1 LISRGSVGFVSYI
14 TIIVVIKLRQV
25 FIKDL
30 RQKDAMSMKAAFIDC
45 GIAGVSGDMLMAALI
60 DAGAPAKKVKRAMM
74 TVGKPFGGVKVSIK
88 RVSVSGIGA
97 IHVDVMTRDKGGRK
111 YLDIVGQLEKLTLP
125 EEAKAASLEALAV
138 LARAEAKVH
147 RKQLDRLVL
156 HEVGAADAIAD
167 IVGCCTAAHELGL
180 FDREVLASEVAVGQ
194 GLTTFAHGKLP
205 LPAPATLEI
214 LRGIPIRGKS
224 IDAELATPTGA
235 ALLRTLADRFTTA
248 YPAMRVEAVGYGA
261 GARELEEVPNVL
273 RVCLGEVSGSSLKLQ
288 EISLLETNV
297 DDVSGEVIGY
307 AIEKLLAEGALD
319 VSATPMLMK
328 KGRPGFLIRLITKPG
343 DAERL
348 AKLLMLHTGT
358 LGVRVL
364 PIAHRYVLQRES
376 LPIDVTVGGQKFRA
390 RVKVARDRGKLFGLS
405 AEYEDARKIAERTGL
420 SLREVIG
427 RIEEAARRKIK

>member
-1 LISRGSVGFVSYI
+1 ML
-14 TIIVVIKLRQV
+14 
-25 FIKDL
+25 
-30 RQKDAMSMKAAFIDC
+30 MKAAFIDC
-45 GIAGVSGDMLMAALI
+45 SISGVSGDMLTAALI
-60 DAGAPAKKVKRAMM
+60 DAGAPAEKVKRAMM
-74 TVGKPFGGVKVSIK
+74 AAGKPFGGVKVSIK

-97 IHVDVMTRDKGGRK
+97 IHVDVITQDEGGRN
-111 YLDIVGQLEKLTLP
+111 YFDILGQLEKLTLP
-125 EEAKAASLEALAV
+125 EEIKAASLEALAV

-147 RKQLDRLVL
+147 RRKLERLVL

-180 FDREVLASEVAVGQ
+180 FDREVLASEVAVGR

-214 LRGIPIRGKS
+214 LKGAPIRGKP

-235 ALLRTLADRFTTA
+235 ALLKTLADRFTTT
-248 YPAMRVEAVGYGA
+248 YPAMRVDAIGYGA
-261 GARELEEVPNVL
+261 GAKELEEVPNVL
-273 RVCLGEVSGSSLKLQ
+273 RVCLGEVAESSLELQ
-288 EISLLETNV
+288 EICLLETNV

-307 AIEKLLAEGALD
+307 VIEKLLAEGALD
-319 VSATPMLMK
+319 VSATPMVMK
-328 KGRPGFLIRLITKPG
+328 KGRPGFLIMVITKPG

-348 AKLLMLHTGT
+348 ARLLMLHTGT

-364 PIAHRYVLQRES
+364 PIVHRYVLQRES
-376 LPIDVTVGGQKFRA
+376 LPIDVIVGGRKFRA

-405 AEYEDARKIAERTGL
+405 AEYEDAKKIAERTGL
-420 SLREVIG
+420 SLREAIG